1 MKLVARNRLNVLL
14 SCTLGGFEPILLR
27 IRARQDHASVEQR
40 LNPQPRQATRLL
52 NHRAT
57 QGAIKN
63 LPNLLPD
70 SCDEKSRDRC
80 DGRDRPLL
88 LLLVH
93 RLDLVLSQGLAR
105 FRNDLNHV
113 IDPEKS

>member
-1 MKLVARNRLNVLL
+1 MRMKLVARNRLNVLL

-63 LPNLLPD
+63 L
-70 SCDEKSRDRC
+70 
-80 DGRDRPLL
+80 
-88 LLLVH
+88 
-93 RLDLVLSQGLAR
+93 
-105 FRNDLNHV
+105 LNHSLISASIQYSSIIV
-113 IDPEKS
+113 IILQ